1 MVKGLS
7 RRVIVVDSP
16 DPHIFEQAIFIAQRR
31 GSGQRRGHLPAG
43 GGPGHPHCQGL
54 CPVPRRAAPAAAA
67 HVPVAGG
74 PSGRRGHRRG
84 VAFGHADLIPLLFSY
99 HFSPHLGADGVSRSA
114 LPFCPGAVSYGWEAG
129 KPALPSAD
137 RKAPCG
143 KCRISFISI
152 IMYEAGNPLSKF
164 SQFPVANFFCV

>member
-16 DPHIFEQAIFIAQRR
+16 DPHIFEQAIFIVRNDAAV
-31 GSGQRRGHLPAG
+31 GSGGVTSQQVVDQAIRIAKDYARSH
-43 GGPGHPHCQGL
+43 
-54 CPVPRRAAPAAAA
+54 AAPAAAA

-114 LPFCPGAVSYGWEAG
+114 LPFCPGTVSYGWEAG

-143 KCRISFISI
+143 NCRISFVSI